1 MPEGD
6 ASHAGRLLRRVTS
19 GLVVL
24 VLLLAAAAYQ
34 FDLGPRWF
42 GFDYPSPVTEPAEVA
57 PPPGLSLP
65 EPAPVG
71 AVAEASDGPDA
82 DPDAVRRAVAR
93 LERSKK
99 LGRDVAVA
107 VMQMSDGEVVHRIG
121 PERVTPASTMKLL
134 TSTAA
139 LAQLGDDHRFRTTV
153 VTGSKRDQIVLVGG
167 GDPLLSRKPL
177 PLDEAY
183 PARADVQTLAGA
195 TARAL
200 RDIGRTR
207 VRLGYDATLFDG
219 PAVSPDWEPS
229 YVPDNVVSPITAL
242 WVDEGREPDSYVRS
256 DDPALAAAQAF
267 ARALENNHVRVVG
280 RPRPRVAD
288 EEATELAAVESAPL
302 DQVVQHVL
310 EVSDNEGAEVLAR
323 QVAVGAGLPA
333 SFSGAAQAVEAAL
346 DDLGI
351 PTGKDRIL
359 DGSGLSRD
367 DRLRP
372 ETLLRVIETASTDDH
387 GELRPVLSSLPV
399 AGFTGSLTSRFD
411 TGDEAGPGAVRAK
424 TGTLTGVHGLAG
436 TVTTVDGAVLG
447 FVAIADRVR
456 RPDTLAARAT
466 IDRLAAELAACTC
479 AS

>member
-6 ASHAGRLLRRVTS
+6 AGHAGRLFRRLTA

-24 VLLLAAAAYQ
+24 VLLLAAASFQ

-65 EPAPVG
+65 EAAPVS
-71 AVAEASDGPDA
+71 AVAEAVEEPDA
-82 DPDAVRRAVAR
+82 DPDAVRRAVSR
-93 LERSKK
+93 LEHSKK

-107 VMQMSDGEVVHRIG
+107 VMQLSDGEVLHRVG
-121 PERVTPASTMKLL
+121 PDRVTPASTMKLL

-139 LAQLGDDHRFRTTV
+139 LAQLGDAHRFRTTV
-153 VTGSKRDQIVLVGG
+153 VTGARRGQVVLVGG
-167 GDPLLSRKPL
+167 GDPLLARKPL

-183 PARADVQTLAGA
+183 PARADVQTLARA

-207 VRLGYDATLFDG
+207 VRLGYDATLFSG

-229 YVPDNVVSPITAL
+229 YVPDNVVSPISAL

-267 ARALENNHVRVVG
+267 ARALENNHVRVLG
-280 RPRPRVAD
+280 GPQPRTAD
-288 EEATELAAVESAPL
+288 PEATELAAVESAPL

-323 QVAVGAGLPA
+323 QAAVAAGEPA
-333 SFSGAAQAVEAAL
+333 SFSGAAEAVATTL
-346 DDLGI
+346 DGLGV
-351 PTGKDRIL
+351 PTGRDRIL

-372 ETLLRVIETASTDDH
+372 ETLLRVIETAASPDH
-387 GELRPVLSSLPV
+387 EELRAVLSSLPV

-411 TGDEAGPGAVRAK
+411 TGDPAGLGAVRAK

-436 TVTTVDGAVLG
+436 TVTTADGALLG
-447 FVAIADRVR
+447 FVAVADRVR
-456 RPDTLAARAT
+456 LPNTLSARAT